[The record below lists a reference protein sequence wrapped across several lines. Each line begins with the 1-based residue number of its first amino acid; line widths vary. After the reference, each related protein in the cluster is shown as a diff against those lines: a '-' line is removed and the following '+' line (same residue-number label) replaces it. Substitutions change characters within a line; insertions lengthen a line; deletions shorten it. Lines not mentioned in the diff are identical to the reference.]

1 MHKFIVSLIV
11 LLQLSGVGVVT
22 SSAWAQQIKSVS
34 VTASGTGKSQEEAIS
49 RALVRAISQ
58 VNGEAIAS
66 SSKLS
71 VRSDQSVTANSD
83 GGGQSNVAVSKHF
96 EKEIASKTKG
106 VVKAWRLISES
117 PVQSGEVRVDISADI
132 FVLTRSK
139 QLDRIK
145 VAVVGGARSNTEF
158 ARSVISYLTD
168 DLIKSRKVAVLDRK
182 NDAAVQGQLD
192 RIKRG
197 GALEDQVRIGS
208 ELAPDLIAVVSTE
221 LSGQGTSRKRVIV
234 TLEIIDYSSG
244 QVKFSE
250 KRSRLVKQ
258 DSSSRIDMMARGVAK
273 GLHRTVIETVF
284 PPLVVGFDEQ
294 ILTIAQ
300 GRDYFAKGDR
310 VEVRLLVRPIRDPH
324 TSEFLSY
331 ETRLLG
337 QAEIVSADL
346 RISQARLVSG
356 SIPSLEPIASGQVQ
370 VFREASDVSSI
381 FSFDSND
388 DPARGNGKNASGK
401 SKSIFVTDRDDED

>member
-11 LLQLSGVGVVT
+11 LLQLSGFGVVT

-83 GGGQSNVAVSKHF
+83 GGGQSNVAVSKQF

-388 DPARGNGKNASGK
+388 DPAQGNGKNASGK

>member
-11 LLQLSGVGVVT
+11 LLQLSGLGVVT

-34 VTASGTGKSQEEAIS
+34 VTASGTGKTQEEAIS

-71 VRSDQSVTANSD
+71 VRSNQSVTANSE
-83 GGGQSNVAVSKHF
+83 GGGQSNVAVSKQF

-106 VVKAWRLISES
+106 VVKAWRLISET

-145 VAVVGGARSNTEF
+145 LAVVGGARSNTEF
-158 ARSVISYLTD
+158 AGLVISYLTD

-182 NDAAVQGQLD
+182 NDAAIQGQLN

-221 LSGQGTSRKRVIV
+221 LSGQGTSRQRVV
-234 TLEIIDYSSG
+234 VSLEIIDYSSG

-258 DSSSRIDMMARGVAK
+258 DSSSRINMMAKGVAK

-370 VFREASDVSSI
+370 VFRVASDVSSI

-388 DPARGNGKNASGK
+388 DPAQGNEKNASGK
-401 SKSIFVTDRDDED
+401 SKSIFITDRDDED

>member
-284 PPLVVGFDEQ
+284 PPLVVGFNEQ

-388 DPARGNGKNASGK
+388 DPAQGNGKNASGK

>member
-83 GGGQSNVAVSKHF
+83 GGGQSNVAVSKQF

-145 VAVVGGARSNTEF
+145 VAVVGGVRSNTEF

>member
-388 DPARGNGKNASGK
+388 DPAQGNGKNASGK
-401 SKSIFVTDRDDED
+401 SKSIFVTGRDDED

>member
-388 DPARGNGKNASGK
+388 DPAQGNGKNASGK

>member
-1 MHKFIVSLIV
+1 MHKFIVPLIV
-11 LLQLSGVGVVT
+11 FLELNGLGVVI
-22 SSAWAQQIKSVS
+22 SSACAQQIKSVS
-34 VTASGTGKSQEEAIS
+34 VTASGTGKTQEEAIS

-71 VRSDQSVTANSD
+71 IRSDQSVTANSD
-83 GGGQSNVAVSKHF
+83 GGGQSNVAVSKQF

-182 NDAAVQGQLD
+182 NDAAIQGQLE

-221 LSGQGTSRKRVIV
+221 LSGQGTSRQRVVV

-300 GRDYFAKGDR
+300 GRDYFGKGDR

-331 ETRLLG
+331 ETKLLG

-370 VFREASDVSSI
+370 VFRAASDVSSI

-388 DPARGNGKNASGK
+388 DPAQGNGKNVSGK
-401 SKSIFVTDRDDED
+401 SKSIFLTDRDDED

>member
-337 QAEIVSADL
+337 QAEIVSTDL

-388 DPARGNGKNASGK
+388 DPAQGNGKNASGK